1 MVQALEQ
8 AVGKDI
14 QQLLDMTM
22 HQTSGKVHNTQND
35 YDTI

>member
-1 MVQALEQ
+1 MLQALEQ

-22 HQTSGKVHNTQND
+22 HETSGKVHNTQNGQK
-35 YDTI
+35 TI